1 MNPRISFVNTRLND
15 IKTSVCLTEVYRMLA
30 VLPSSGTSDVLSTLS
45 LMDEQNSCD
54 LFKQQE
60 ESSLTRKEGFLK
72 KVFIS
77 SNAHGHIH
85 VTT

>member
-1 MNPRISFVNTRLND
+1 
-15 IKTSVCLTEVYRMLA
+15 
-30 VLPSSGTSDVLSTLS
+30 
-45 LMDEQNSCD
+45 MDEQNSCD

-72 KVFIS
+72 KVFIT

>member
-1 MNPRISFVNTRLND
+1 MR
-15 IKTSVCLTEVYRMLA
+15 LTEEYGMLA
-30 VLPSSGTSDVLSTLS
+30 VLPSSGISDVLSTLS

-72 KVFIS
+72 KVFIT